1 MNKTVKVAKH
11 MNIQKIKKCPHG
23 LRPSQSL
30 GPSSYSSF
38 SPVLVFT
45 SQSAHLQLH
54 SMRKLPPGFPLL
66 VSSVITIHLACF
78 VFFFKPGLISCPHQL
93 LSIILSTRINSQS
106 DPPRSGSYSLR
117 WTCLNPTTAHVAKSW
132 LSLGHLQIPCGPASR
147 TTSACSR
154 YLLLDLLCS
163 KILKF

>member
-78 VFFFKPGLISCPHQL
+78 VF
-93 LSIILSTRINSQS
+93 
-106 DPPRSGSYSLR
+106 YSLI
-117 WTCLNPTTAHVAKSW
+117 LYNSFFSFSF
-132 LSLGHLQIPCGPASR
+132 LSFFLFFLFIVP
-147 TTSACSR
+147 
-154 YLLLDLLCS
+154 
-163 KILKF
+163 